1 MRVAIQQT
9 NLTVVLVR
17 DLSETVNFANADGR
31 TALHI
36 AAVRGDVP
44 MARYLLEA
52 GADMHRQDRWG
63 ASALDEAR
71 DAGAKE
77 LVDLMIKRDASR
89 SADELTN
96 IAQEPAAF
104 AVC

>member
-1 MRVAIQQT
+1 MPFPCMRACPYPQ
-9 NLTVVLVR
+9 
-17 DLSETVNFANADGR
+17 TVNFANSDGR

-44 MARYLLEA
+44 MTRYLLDA

-63 ASALDEAR
+63 ASALDEAQHV
-71 DAGAKE
+71 AAEE
-77 LVDLMIKRDASR
+77 LVDLMIKHDAAR

-96 IAQEPAAF
+96 IAQEPATF
-104 AVC
+104 AAC